1 MKRTQSVKRRIQ
13 ARDLFQYSESHLLP
27 RERERERERES
38 NEEWTNQ
45 KLLPAAMRVH
55 SGSVAAL

>member
-27 RERERERERES
+27 RERERERES